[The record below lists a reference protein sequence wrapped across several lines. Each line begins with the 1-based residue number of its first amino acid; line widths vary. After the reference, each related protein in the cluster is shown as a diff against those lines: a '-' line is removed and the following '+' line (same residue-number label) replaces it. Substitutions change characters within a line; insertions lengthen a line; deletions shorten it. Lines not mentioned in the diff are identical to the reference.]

1 MEKLP
6 KYIYWDNIDSNE
18 LVLFIRDLSD
28 KIDINVKNLI
38 DDVFYNKKDEKIK
51 KMKKKD
57 IIIENQ
63 NKKRY
68 SENILKDFKKIE
80 YFVNH
85 FITEDIY
92 GNLYNIKTKEGKIE
106 YKCQVLSK
114 LWDMKKK
121 NMKLILTLYFQVVK
135 EKRYIIKYETL
146 IKTITNK
153 FTNKD
158 YDFKLYMLKELGDM
172 LYPLNYWDNPE
183 KKLEE
188 WQKKVLL
195 FIKKNKSVLVKAPTS
210 SGKSLIA
217 LSSGIIYKKI
227 LYVCPSIP
235 VVYQVGSHFK
245 KLDKKVQFILEDYE
259 NNIDVNKDIYI
270 GTPKF
275 IENYLYKIGNI
286 FDYAVFD
293 EIHNLNNN
301 EGDIY
306 ENIIKL
312 INCNFVA
319 LSASINNINFLK
331 DTFTKI
337 HNKNIELVEYSKRF
351 INNQKWLWN
360 NNKLIKINPISC
372 LDKNNI
378 DKLLE
383 SNITFTPNDSAL
395 IYDSLDDII
404 EDYDNDL
411 LHDVLFDISPGN
423 FFSNYSDVDLLT
435 LDDTKLYEEKLKEG
449 IVQINNIDNT
459 IISKL
464 IDNYKITY
472 NPINNKKSI
481 IDMFREVKNNNML
494 PMLVFNPDIYIC
506 ENLFYYLY
514 NELHNKELID
524 NPYYYLIL
532 EKKDKLYNEYI
543 NNRENF
549 VSNIKIGKS
558 NNSKNIINDKVDNF
572 DKNEKNKFITVM
584 IQYYNNCIEKIK
596 KSDDINK
603 INQLKNIKKELQD
616 FMNNSDFSKQ
626 DVFKKHSDYCFTNKE
641 PMDEKSIRNIRREIY
656 KTLGFK
662 ISYENPIFQMLKRGI
677 GIYTENM
684 PRQYKWIIQKLL
696 SNKLIGIVITD
707 RTLCQGIDL
716 PIKTSCI
723 YGTENNNF
731 TQDDI
736 LQMSGRAGRRGHDT
750 SGNVVYYNIPDYNK
764 YIFNNNPEI
773 IGSEN
778 TLYSNYNVLN
788 KISNINTD
796 SVFLNIINPNR
807 KIINKTCYFNNNIIN
822 WLLRNYNICFEE
834 NKIIKTQLEIIKT
847 NSSFEKEIIL
857 LNIFDNKY
865 VIDIYKQ
872 NLIDKDIN
880 SHLLLLKKISE
891 ILLIFYNNLDKDYF
905 EIKKILFIVFNNI
918 RNIILKHN
926 PILKFS

>member
-18 LVLFIRDLSD
+18 LLLFIRDLSE

-38 DDVFYNKKDEKIK
+38 DDVFNNKKDEKIK
-51 KMKKKD
+51 KLKKKD
-57 IIIENQ
+57 IIIQKQ
-63 NKKRY
+63 NEKRY

-80 YFVNH
+80 YFINN

-92 GNLYNIKTKEGKIE
+92 NNLYNIKTKEGKIE
-106 YKCQVLSK
+106 YKCQVLHK
-114 LWDMKKK
+114 LWNMKKK
-121 NMKLILTLYFQVVK
+121 NMKLILTLYFQIVK
-135 EKRYIIKYETL
+135 EKKYTVRHEYL
-146 IKTITNK
+146 ITSIRNK
-153 FTNKD
+153 FTKKD
-158 YDFKLYMLKELGDM
+158 YDFQLYMLKELGDI

-183 KKLEE
+183 KKLED
-188 WQKKVLL
+188 WQKNVLL
-195 FIKKNKSVLVKAPTS
+195 FIKQNKSILVKAPTS

-259 NNIDVNKDIYI
+259 NNININKDVYI
-270 GTPKF
+270 GTPKY
-275 IENYLYKIGNI
+275 IENYLYKIGNN

-293 EIHNLNNN
+293 EIHNLNND

-319 LSASINNINFLK
+319 LSATINNINFLK
-331 DTFTKI
+331 DIFNKI
-337 HNKNIELVEYSKRF
+337 HNKNIELIEYNKRF

-372 LDKNNI
+372 LDKSNI
-378 DKLLE
+378 DKLLK

-395 IYDSLDDII
+395 IYDSLDEII

-411 LHDVLFDISPGN
+411 LDDILFDISPSN
-423 FFSNYSDVDLLT
+423 VFSNYSNEDLLT

-449 IVQINNIDNT
+449 IVNINNIDNT
-459 IISKL
+459 VISKL

-472 NPINNKKSI
+472 NPIIDKKSI
-481 IDMFREVKNNNML
+481 ISMFREVKNNNML
-494 PMLVFNPDIYIC
+494 PMLVFNPDINIC

-543 NNRENF
+543 SNRENF
-549 VSNIKIGKS
+549 INNIKVGKS
-558 NNSKNIINDKVDNF
+558 NNSKNIVNDKVDNF
-572 DKNEKNKFITVM
+572 DKNEKNKFITIM
-584 IQYYNNCIEKIK
+584 IQYYNSCIDKIK
-596 KSDDINK
+596 KSDDVNK
-603 INQLKNIKKELQD
+603 INQLKNIKKELEE
-616 FMNNSDFSKQ
+616 FINNSDFSKQ
-626 DVFKKHSDYCFTNKE
+626 DIFKKHIDYCFTNKE
-641 PMDEKSIRNIRREIY
+641 PMDENSIRNIRREIY

-750 SGNVVYYNIPDYNK
+750 SGNVIYYNIPDYSK

-778 TLYSNYNVLN
+778 TLYSNYNILN

-796 SVFLNIINPNR
+796 NVFKNIINPNR
-807 KIINKTCYFNNNIIN
+807 KIIDKTCYFDNNIIN
-822 WLLRNYNICFEE
+822 WLIRNYSINFGE
-834 NKIIKTQLEIIKT
+834 NKIKLIQLDILKC
-847 NSSFEKEIIL
+847 NNSFEKEIIL
-857 LNIFDNKY
+857 LNIFSNKY
-865 VIDIYKQ
+865 VIDIYKK
-872 NLIDKDIN
+872 NIIDKDIN
-880 SHLLLLKKISE
+880 FNMILLKKITE
-891 ILLIFYNNLDKDYF
+891 ILLIFYNNLSKDYL
-905 EIKKILFIVFNNI
+905 EIKKILFIVFKNI
-918 RNIILKHN
+918 KNIILKHN

>member
-38 DDVFYNKKDEKIK
+38 DDVFHTKKDEKIK

-68 SENILKDFKKIE
+68 SENILKDLKKIE
-80 YFVNH
+80 YFINN
-85 FITEDIY
+85 FIVDDIY
-92 GNLYNIKTKEGKIE
+92 SNLYNIKTKEGKIE

-153 FTNKD
+153 FTSKD
-158 YDFKLYMLKELGDM
+158 YDFKLYMLKELGDI

-195 FIKKNKSVLVKAPTS
+195 LIKKNKSVLVKAPTS

-275 IENYLYKIGNI
+275 IENYLYKIGNN

-312 INCNFVA
+312 IKCNFVA

-331 DTFTKI
+331 DTFIKI
-337 HNKNIELVEYSKRF
+337 HNKNIELVEYNKRF

-360 NNKLIKINPISC
+360 NNKLVKINPISC

-383 SNITFTPNDSAL
+383 SNITFTPNDSGL

-411 LHDVLFDISPGN
+411 LDDVLFDISPGN
-423 FFSNYSDVDLLT
+423 FFSNYNDEDLLT

-449 IVQINNIDNT
+449 IVRINNIDNT

-472 NPINNKKSI
+472 NPINNEKSI

-494 PMLVFNPDIYIC
+494 PMLVFNPDIDIC

-543 NNRENF
+543 NNRDNF

-603 INQLKNIKKELQD
+603 TNQLKNIKKELQD

-641 PMDEKSIRNIRREIY
+641 PMDEKSIRNIRKEIY

-750 SGNVVYYNIPDYNK
+750 SGNVIYYNIPDYNK

-796 SVFLNIINPNR
+796 NVFLNIINPNR
-807 KIINKTCYFNNNIIN
+807 KIINKICYFNNNIIN
-822 WLLRNYNICFEE
+822 WLLRNYNICFGE
-834 NKIIKTQLEIIKT
+834 NKIKKTQLEIIKT

-865 VIDIYKQ
+865 IIDIYKQ

-880 SHLLLLKKISE
+880 SNLLLLKKISE